1 MDFPQDPEFYEF
13 LKEHDK
19 ELLEFEDE
27 DEEELHEKEEK
38 ELSEFPT
45 STETVS
51 TEKAL
56 KPIHLSSGTVEAWCK
71 AVKEKQHFGAVRNIL
86 RAFQSACHYGD
97 GGGDN
102 LSAKFNIGSSHVFNK
117 IMVFVLSDVDAVF
130 KRHLAHGEGK
140 GPEKDLIAQD
150 LPKNVKWKK
159 VEPLVRSYLGNALHI
174 LNQMTDNQMI
184 AFTLRRLKA
193 SIVFIGAFTRLAR
206 KYLKATLHFWGSGE
220 GALPLIAFV
229 FIREMAIQLGT
240 DYLEACLKGIYK
252 EYTANSRFVNA
263 TSLPHIHFMA
273 NCAVEL
279 FGIDLAVS
287 YQNSFVFIRQMAIVL
302 RNALTVKTKEAFKSV
317 YSWQF
322 MNSLSLWVK
331 VVCTYPGKDGLQPL
345 VYPLA
350 QIIGGVARLLPTAR
364 YFPLRLHCALLLNKL
379 SSVTNSFIP
388 VSSLLLD
395 MLQFRELHKPPTGG
409 VGRAVDFQM
418 ILKVPKLVL
427 KTRAFQEGCVFAVI
441 EQLTEHLAQWSYSIA
456 FPELALVPLVQLRRF
471 VKESNVDRFRRQ
483 VKQLVEQVEKNIE
496 FVSKKRDGVA
506 FSPKDFPSA
515 SMFLQDESGAGAS
528 PLSQYSRILR
538 QLAEQR
544 RSNIHGSSMLV
555 GEGDQAQQKQGEV
568 LVEGEDESEDGD
580 KAEKIFS
587 KDWLP
592 EKKTYTGLSGERLPT
607 NQSGTA
613 KTNGGDNDDDVLE
626 DLLLSSDDEEMHD
639 NSKPLEDA
647 RDEEHAIRYKSPIS
661 VHQKMKQPKKK
672 NWQKIHV
679 NSGHRPGRMRKK
691 RA

>member
-1 MDFPQDPEFYEF
+1 
-13 LKEHDK
+13 
-19 ELLEFEDE
+19 
-27 DEEELHEKEEK
+27 
-38 ELSEFPT
+38 
-45 STETVS
+45 
-51 TEKAL
+51 
-56 KPIHLSSGTVEAWCK
+56 
-71 AVKEKQHFGAVRNIL
+71 
-86 RAFQSACHYGD
+86 
-97 GGGDN
+97 
-102 LSAKFNIGSSHVFNK
+102 
-117 IMVFVLSDVDAVF
+117 MVFVLSDVDAVF

-515 SMFLQDESGAGAS
+515 SMFLQVPVLCHSILGFCDSL
-528 PLSQYSRILR
+528 LSNVAATSMGQACWWERETRLSKSR
-538 QLAEQR
+538 
-544 RSNIHGSSMLV
+544 V
-555 GEGDQAQQKQGEV
+555 K
-568 LVEGEDESEDGD
+568 
-580 KAEKIFS
+580 FWS
-587 KDWLP
+587 KG
-592 EKKTYTGLSGERLPT
+592 KMK
-607 NQSGTA
+607 A
-613 KTNGGDNDDDVLE
+613 KTGIKLKRYSVKIGFQKRRLTRIVWREAAHQSKWYSKNQRGDNDDDVLE